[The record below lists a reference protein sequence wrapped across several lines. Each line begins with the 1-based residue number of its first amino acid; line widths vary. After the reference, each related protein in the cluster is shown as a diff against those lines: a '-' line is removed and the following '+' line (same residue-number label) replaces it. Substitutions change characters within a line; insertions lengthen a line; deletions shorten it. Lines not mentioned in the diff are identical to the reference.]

1 MTKTLFFNKYTN
13 WEKDLTYKESQR
25 KDLSYYTIKEYSESE
40 YNKIV
45 EMWIEEV
52 KKLIDNII

>member
-45 EMWIEEV
+45 DE
-52 KKLIDNII
+52 KIDEKTKELMSV

>member
-1 MTKTLFFNKYTN
+1 MHTLFFNKYIN

-25 KDLSYYTIKEYSESE
+25 EDLSYYTIREYSESE
-40 YNKIV
+40 FNKIV